1 MPASADDV
9 GEVTHYEPPREPL
22 WATVAIGL
30 LTLLEV
36 VFVGLFLRGLIFAGN
51 EIALQQRMGFYLAS
65 ALLSLAAI
73 LALYRKY
80 FLPDVMI
87 VKKRKK
93 KYEDLQ

>member
-1 MPASADDV
+1 MPASVDDV

-22 WATVAIGL
+22 WAALAVGL
-30 LTLLEV
+30 LTLLEIG
-36 VFVGLFLRGLIFAGN
+36 FVALFLRGLVFAGN
-51 EIALQQRMGFYLAS
+51 EVALQKRMAFYLAS
-65 ALLSLAAI
+65 ALLCLAGI